1 MANGLRVSSG
11 RSLTDQ
17 QQEVI
22 SLPFFPGILSNY
34 DASRVSF
41 MNRKPNEG
49 GTRILTV
56 FSVSPVEEDHVA
68 LHQILTGSRHTNLEF
83 KVETSTTVASALV
96 VLQKRRIP
104 IVLAERDLSP
114 GSWRDLLEHSSRLP
128 APPLLIVTSWLA
140 DERLWAEALNL
151 GAWDV
156 LAKPFDV
163 QEVSRVVESAWRHW
177 SERH

>member
-1 MANGLRVSSG
+1 
-11 RSLTDQ
+11 
-17 QQEVI
+17 
-22 SLPFFPGILSNY
+22 
-34 DASRVSF
+34 
-41 MNRKPNEG
+41 MNRKPNVG

-68 LHQILTGSRHTNLEF
+68 LHRILTGSRHTNLEF

-104 IVLAERDLSP
+104 IVLVERDLSP